1 MEFFMDIKFI
11 DLKRGYERYGAE
23 IEKAVSEV
31 LRSCAYLNGPK
42 TQELE
47 RILAEYLGVN
57 YGIGVSSGTEA
68 LYLILKALN
77 FPKNSYIFV
86 PSFTFIATS
95 EVVIRAGL
103 IPYFVDIDEKT
114 YNISIE
120 SLKESYEKL
129 NKKGKKSAGVIVVSL
144 FGLPA
149 ELYEIKEFCE
159 EKGLVLIEDICQSF
173 GARIVDKK
181 VGTFGIASATS
192 FYPTKPL
199 STCGDAGMVF
209 TSSKELAQ
217 RIRYLKEHGQT
228 KPYFYE
234 YHGVNG
240 RIDEIHSAILLV
252 KYKYFEKEIELR
264 NKLAK
269 IYLEELKELEPQLKL
284 PFVPQNYYCT
294 WSLFTI
300 RTQQREDLRKYLAE
314 KGVGTGIYYAY
325 PLHLQPVY
333 KNLGFKKGD
342 LPVTEKVAEEVLSLP
357 LYPYLTEEEVR
368 YIIKVIKEFYEKR
381 G

>member
-1 MEFFMDIKFI
+1 MDIKFI

-103 IPYFVDIDEKT
+103 IPYFVDIDERT

-129 NKKGKKSAGVIVVSL
+129 SKEGKKSVGVTVVSL

-342 LPVTEKVAEEVLSLP
+342 LPVTERVAEEVLSLP